1 MCKRIKSN
9 KNEKASYIKK
19 QITCD
24 DPKVNVKV
32 QFFFVDIGKQL
43 MQIHKD
49 KYHNYYRQKTVA
61 YTIEFVEASDD
72 KIFCNRIKNTAN
84 G

>member
-32 QFFFVDIGKQL
+32 QFFFVDIGKQW
-43 MQIHKD
+43 MKRQKEKD
-49 KYHNYYRQKTVA
+49 HNDERKKTVA